1 LEHARSS
8 TPLLACASPPC
19 RHEAF
24 QLLPIIQL
32 LQAAHLV
39 CLPFVVAELHHLL
52 VCASE
57 VVVGGDGGDVVAAAA
72 QLLLGTLFNMLV
84 PVPPII

>member
-1 LEHARSS
+1 M
-8 TPLLACASPPC
+8 
-19 RHEAF
+19 
-24 QLLPIIQL
+24 
-32 LQAAHLV
+32 
-39 CLPFVVAELHHLL
+39 
-52 VCASE
+52 CASE